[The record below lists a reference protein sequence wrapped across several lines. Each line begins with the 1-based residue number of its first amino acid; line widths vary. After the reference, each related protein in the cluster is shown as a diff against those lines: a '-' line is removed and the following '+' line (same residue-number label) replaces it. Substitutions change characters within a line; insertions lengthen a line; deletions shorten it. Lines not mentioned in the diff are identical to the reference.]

1 MPRPILPA
9 ASSRLSR
16 TTPAPLICTLMAA
29 LAATA
34 CLAVAP
40 VALAAPA
47 PDARP
52 APVYTGNFIV
62 RWREPGS
69 TTAATTGPI
78 TAEAERMR
86 QVRDTTGVDLA
97 VRRRMGGDFQL
108 LGLAKGVGTAGRAE
122 IEATAARLRQDPRV
136 ADVVPD
142 RWLRLHDTVPNDP
155 EFATAQP
162 YLGSPGQLR
171 GAANLPP
178 AWDRTQGSGGVVV
191 AVVDTGYLPHP
202 DLAPRFVPGYDF
214 IADVNI
220 SLDGDGRDADPTDAG
235 DFAPAG
241 HVCPGSSTPIAQAT
255 VNSWHGTRV
264 ASVLGALT
272 NNGQGIAGVDWN
284 ARIQPVR
291 VSGRCGA
298 LLSDTVDGMRW
309 AAGLPVPDVPANA
322 TPARVVN
329 VSLGGGT
336 CTSVEQQAVNDLAAR
351 GVVVV
356 AAAGNNAGAPEAPAD
371 CSGVVA
377 VTAHA
382 NDGDNAS
389 YASVG
394 RQITLSAPGGGCGNS
409 SVQPDGTCRG
419 PVSLIRTLS
428 NTGTTSLGDYTIT
441 NSAGTSFAAPMVSGV
456 VSLMLAA
463 RSELTTPQVI
473 NALASTARPH
483 PSGTYCTQASNPGV
497 CGTGMLDANGAV
509 TLAATGSPPAGGSNG
524 GSGGSGGAPVVD
536 DGGGGG
542 AAAPWLAALL
552 ALAGLL
558 AGLPGLAYRRSRAN

>member
-1 MPRPILPA
+1 V
-9 ASSRLSR
+9 
-16 TTPAPLICTLMAA
+16 AA
-29 LAATA
+29 LLA
-34 CLAVAP
+34 AVAWL
-40 VALAAPA
+40 ALPPDASAAPA

-62 RWREPGS
+62 RWRDA
-69 TTAATTGPI
+69 AAT
-78 TAEAERMR
+78 AQENDRLR
-86 QVRDTTGVDLA
+86 RVRDTTGLDLA
-97 VRRRMGGDFQL
+97 VKRQMGGNFQL
-108 LGLAKGVGTAGRAE
+108 VGAAKGNLSSAGNAAQ

-155 EFATAQP
+155 EFAPAQP
-162 YLGSPGQLR
+162 YLGLPSQAV

-178 AWDRTQGSGGVVV
+178 AWDRTQGSTSVVV

-202 DLAPRFVPGYDF
+202 DLASRFVAGYDF
-214 IADVNI
+214 IADANI

-235 DFAPAG
+235 DNAPAG
-241 HVCPGSSTPIAQAT
+241 HVCPGSSTPIAEAT

-309 AAGLPVPDVPANA
+309 AAGLPVPNVPANA

-394 RQITLSAPGGGCGNS
+394 PQITLSAPGGGCGNS
-409 SVQPDGTCRG
+409 SVSNGTCRG

-428 NTGTTSLGDYTIT
+428 NTGTTSPGDYTIV
-441 NSAGTSFAAPMVSGV
+441 NSAGTSFAAPVVSGV
-456 VSLMLAA
+456 VSLMLAV
-463 RSELTTPQVI
+463 RNDMTTPQVI
-473 NALASTARPH
+473 NALTSTARPH
-483 PSGTYCTQASNPGV
+483 PAGTYCTQAGNPGV
-497 CGTGMLDANGAV
+497 CGAGLLDASGAV
-509 TLAATGSPPAGGSNG
+509 TLAATGTPPASGPGGG
-524 GSGGSGGAPVVD
+524 TGSAPPAD

-542 AAAPWLAALL
+542 ASAPWLGALL

-558 AGLPGLAYRRSRAN
+558 IGVPGLAYRRSRATEQR